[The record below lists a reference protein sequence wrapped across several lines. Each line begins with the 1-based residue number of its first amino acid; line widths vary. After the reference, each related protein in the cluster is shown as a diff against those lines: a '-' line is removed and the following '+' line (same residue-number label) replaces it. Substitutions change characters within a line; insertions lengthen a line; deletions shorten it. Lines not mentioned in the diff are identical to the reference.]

1 MTEYEQEIEL
11 IKEMG
16 LKSSPLRL
24 EYEEKVHALRNLPEN
39 LKAKGY
45 SEEQIARIM
54 YEERRELGRGSGSDP
69 ARHRRKRAA
78 KLI

>member
-24 EYEEKVHALRNLPEN
+24 EYEEKVHALRNLPEK

-45 SEEQIARIM
+45 S
-54 YEERRELGRGSGSDP
+54 
-69 ARHRRKRAA
+69 
-78 KLI
+78 